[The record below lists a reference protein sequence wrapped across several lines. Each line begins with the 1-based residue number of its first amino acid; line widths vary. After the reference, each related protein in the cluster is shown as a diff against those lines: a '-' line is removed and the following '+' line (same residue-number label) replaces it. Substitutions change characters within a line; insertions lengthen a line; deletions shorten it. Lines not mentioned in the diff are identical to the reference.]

1 MAIGRRTRGVAG
13 SDAETDTGSDGANCE
28 GGEIVKR
35 RVPFSALRFLHLRV
49 LLTIRRASI
58 RIGHALGDAKGNEMM
73 VEKPITFGTVEVAKA
88 DVVAGSVYL
97 QLFLR
102 DGVVN
107 RHELGNLIR
116 LLNAK
121 RELLQ

>member
-1 MAIGRRTRGVAG
+1 
-13 SDAETDTGSDGANCE
+13 
-28 GGEIVKR
+28 
-35 RVPFSALRFLHLRV
+35 
-49 LLTIRRASI
+49 
-58 RIGHALGDAKGNEMM
+58 MM

-88 DVVAGSVYL
+88 DVVAGGIYL